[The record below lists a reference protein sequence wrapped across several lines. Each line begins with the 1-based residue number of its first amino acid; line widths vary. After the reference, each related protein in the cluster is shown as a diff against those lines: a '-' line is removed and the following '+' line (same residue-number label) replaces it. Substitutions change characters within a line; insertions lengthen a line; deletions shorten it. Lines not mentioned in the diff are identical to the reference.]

1 MDVIG
6 IIVGI
11 GFMCAWYFTGTN
23 WIIGDFICLCIL
35 LTTIKIIKFGSLR
48 IAIIAFA
55 VTSIL
60 DVVFIILA
68 QIMNGVYFNNA
79 MLTVFNNPLFLV
91 MPALVHYPNRC
102 CSWFFLFS
110 IAYPGIV
117 LSYLYRYDC
126 SRSSKVYSVLFF
138 IFYTLCLVAWV
149 ILDLHAAFT
158 LPFNILTVPFSLLA
172 ILLYSNRRG

>member
-1 MDVIG
+1 MFWLNIKCFRSLLISNKNIKIRVMDVIG

-48 IAIIAFA
+48 IAIITFA

-68 QIMNGVYFNNA
+68 
-79 MLTVFNNPLFLV
+79 
-91 MPALVHYPNRC
+91 
-102 CSWFFLFS
+102 
-110 IAYPGIV
+110 
-117 LSYLYRYDC
+117 
-126 SRSSKVYSVLFF
+126 
-138 IFYTLCLVAWV
+138 
-149 ILDLHAAFT
+149 
-158 LPFNILTVPFSLLA
+158 
-172 ILLYSNRRG
+172 